1 MDDKDLKTQVKQI
14 VADLFNE
21 KEEAKIRQ
29 RTEAELEK
37 AAASISGLTDAL
49 ETKNVEFS
57 EMEEKVGAYEEQVE
71 ALKSE
76 LEAARTELETANK
89 SLSEK
94 ELELSNI
101 MKDRAAE
108 KRMVELEDAGVIRS
122 SRDSQMKKVREMSEE
137 DFASYKEELV
147 SIRESVLKELEKAIE
162 DNKTDKDTQVE
173 EETAGESVDDTSQE
187 SEEASDETHE
197 DASEEEDIEP
207 AQISPG
213 RAAMAALNMEYLP
226 NTDIMKKYSELGKAM
241 AKRFTKSD

>member
-1 MDDKDLKTQVKQI
+1 
-14 VADLFNE
+14 
-21 KEEAKIRQ
+21 
-29 RTEAELEK
+29 
-37 AAASISGLTDAL
+37 
-49 ETKNVEFS
+49 
-57 EMEEKVGAYEEQVE
+57 MEEKVSAYEEQVE
-71 ALKSE
+71 TLKSE

-122 SRDSQMKKVREMSEE
+122 DRDSQMKKVREMSDE

-147 SIRESVLKELEKAIE
+147 SIRESVLKELEKANE
-162 DNKTDKDTQVE
+162 TGEGTQVE
-173 EETAGESVDDTSQE
+173 EEVAVESVDHTSQE
-187 SEEASDETHE
+187 SEGASEETHE
-197 DASEEEDIEP
+197 EASEDEVNP

-213 RAAMAALNMEYLP
+213 HAAMAALNMEYLP
-226 NTDIMKKYSELGKAM
+226 NTDVMKKYAELGKAM